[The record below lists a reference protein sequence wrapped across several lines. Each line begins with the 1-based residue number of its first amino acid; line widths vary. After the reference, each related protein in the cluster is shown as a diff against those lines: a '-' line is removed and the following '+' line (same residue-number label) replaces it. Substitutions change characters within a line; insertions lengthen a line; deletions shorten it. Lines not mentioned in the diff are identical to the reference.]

1 MNVNI
6 AVFDHDEVL
15 LAYLS
20 GVVLA
25 CLVRRR
31 ACLLGSSD
39 FACAL
44 STIDGILAALVQL
57 LLQQMLLID
66 ELSILL
72 TRAGGESA
80 HNILLA
86 SATAYPDLSTM
97 TFIFDLIRLL

>member
-1 MNVNI
+1 LNVNI

-20 GVVLA
+20 GLVLS
-25 CLVRRR
+25 CPRRR
-31 ACLLGSSD
+31 HRCLLGSSD

-44 STIDGILAALVQL
+44 RVAGILAALVQL

-72 TRAGGESA
+72 TRAGGESRD
-80 HNILLA
+80 ILLA
-86 SATAYPDLSTM
+86 STTA
-97 TFIFDLIRLL
+97 

>member
-1 MNVNI
+1 M
-6 AVFDHDEVL
+6 

-20 GVVLA
+20 GLVLS
-25 CLVRRR
+25 CLLCRHL
-31 ACLLGSSD
+31 CPLGSSD

-44 STIDGILAALVQL
+44 RIIDGILAALVQL